1 MDNNRNTRL
10 EIRELHSAEE
20 AEECARLMSGSEPW
34 ITLRRDYDLCFKM
47 LTDSRREV
55 YVALLRQEIVGFMI
69 LQMRGPF
76 IGFIQTAGVKP
87 EWRNKGIGTKLVKFA
102 ENLIFRKT
110 PNVFM
115 CVSSFNPKAQKL
127 YARLGYKVIGELKD
141 FIIPGHSEVLLRKT
155 TAPLTEFKP
164 THDARKERI
173 PADVVIRPAGTDDLQ
188 MLCDLYV
195 EFHEFHVRG
204 IPDRLISVEKMN
216 PRHGEELR
224 RKLKE
229 IIKENDSEILVAE
242 ISNQI
247 AGLAEVYLREDK
259 PDPARV
265 SFKHGHLQSLIVTKA
280 ARRQG
285 VGRQLVEVSEGWAR
299 EKGAAEM
306 RLDIWEFG
314 EGPLDFYERLGYRT
328 LRRNM
333 VREL

>member
-1 MDNNRNTRL
+1 LDNNRNITL
-10 EIRELHSAEE
+10 EVRELRSAEE
-20 AEECARLMSGSEPW
+20 ADECARLMSTSEPW

-55 YVALLRQEIVGFMI
+55 YVALLKEEIVGFMI

-76 IGFIQTAGVKP
+76 IGFIQTVAVKP
-87 EWRNKGIGTKLVKFA
+87 EWRDKGIGTKLLKFA
-102 ENLIFRKT
+102 EDRILRVT

-115 CVSSFNPKAQKL
+115 CVSSFNPKARKL
-127 YARLGYKVIGELKD
+127 YDRLGYQVIGELKD
-141 FIIPGHSEVLLRKT
+141 FIIPGHSEILLRKT

-164 THDARKERI
+164 IDDARRKRA
-173 PADVVIRPAGTDDLQ
+173 PDDLVTRPAGTGDVPV
-188 MLCDLYV
+188 LCDLYV

-204 IPDRLISVEKMN
+204 IPGRLISVDEIATHH
-216 PRHGEELR
+216 RQELR
-224 RKLKE
+224 RNLEK
-229 IIKENDSEILVAE
+229 IIKEDRSEIFVAE
-242 ISNQI
+242 MGNQI
-247 AGLAEVYLREDK
+247 VGLAEVYLREDK

-265 SFKHGHLQSLIVTKA
+265 SFKHGHLQSLIVTEA

-285 VGRQLVEVSEGWAR
+285 VGRQLVEVSDRWGN
-299 EKGAAEM
+299 EKGAVEM

-314 EGPLDFYERLGYRT
+314 EGPLHFYERLGYRT